1 MSNRSKI
8 SILLSYWMGDSE
20 LFSLNMKSSA
30 SEEKEIDNG
39 RDNFRI
45 EQFEYFQ
52 YLGAMKWY
60 WLSLGYFASNMHIAH
75 CKCVSD
81 THTHKHTK

>member
-1 MSNRSKI
+1 MAGIIFESNN
-8 SILLSYWMGDSE
+8 
-20 LFSLNMKSSA
+20 LN
-30 SEEKEIDNG
+30 I
-39 RDNFRI
+39 F
-45 EQFEYFQ
+45 YFQ

-81 THTHKHTK
+81 THTQTHKVEDRKRERERGSE